1 MSTYSEQLKEAQ
13 KNSNVKKLTAVYQKW
28 VKSGEKILGS
38 FIDRSEVGKA
48 EESNRYYQYLFETD
62 EGLTKFSLGNA
73 SDGEIGAALIKGRVY
88 LIMFKGK
95 EDIGGG
101 RKVNRFECTEIGF
114 EGEQIGGEVKAVK
127 NG

>member
-1 MSTYSEQLKEAQ
+1 MSTYLEQLKEAQ

-48 EESNRYYQYLFETD
+48 EEGNRYYQYLFETD

-88 LIMFKGK
+88 LIEFKGK
-95 EDIGGG
+95 ENIGGG

-114 EGEQIGGEVKAVK
+114 EGEQIGGEIKPGK

>member
-48 EESNRYYQYLFETD
+48 EEGNRYYQYLFETD

-88 LIMFKGK
+88 LIEFKGK
-95 EDIGGG
+95 ENIGGG

-114 EGEQIGGEVKAVK
+114 EGEQIGGEIKPGK